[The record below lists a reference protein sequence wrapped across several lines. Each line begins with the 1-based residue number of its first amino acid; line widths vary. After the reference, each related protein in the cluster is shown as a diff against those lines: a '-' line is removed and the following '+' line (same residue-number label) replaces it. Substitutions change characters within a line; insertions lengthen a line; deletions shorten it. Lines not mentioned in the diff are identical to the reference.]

1 MGDDVADVVAGCAVL
16 LYEVQNVLPPGV
28 HPLMTCFYLYEKRI
42 AALRHCPNDL
52 LYSGLKCLPGSSSRS
67 FFRLSVYPFVHVYV
81 IRR

>member
-1 MGDDVADVVAGCAVL
+1 MGDDVADVVDGCAVL
-16 LYEVQNVLPPGV
+16 LSEVQNVLPPGV
-28 HPLMTCFYLYEKRI
+28 HPLMTCFYLYEKRVV
-42 AALRHCPNDL
+42 ALKHCPNDL